1 MSIAHSTYSSCY
13 ASHTN
18 NNIALSLAKQIINIG
33 TDNRETRL
41 SELKKHLLERNPSP
55 EIIDYTFI
63 ECFQPKVDKSKYLEK
78 IMFTRTFNPNH
89 VINLNKLTHSLE
101 NIKSNE

>member
-13 ASHTN
+13 ASHTK

-89 VINLNKLTHSLE
+89 VINLNNFTDSLE
-101 NIKSNE
+101 NIRSNE